1 MYSDCYGIWKDEQK
15 AGVIITL
22 CKDFDDA
29 TDGGIHLTKITE
41 LIGGPGSGKTQ
52 FW

>member
-1 MYSDCYGIWKDEQK
+1 MFDDSYEIRKRELKIGN
-15 AGVIITL
+15 IITL

-29 TDGGIHLTKITE
+29 TDGGIRISKITE